1 MSLSKTSNEVLNTAK
16 IGKELSRLV
25 GEFAGTDLELLPGSK
40 FYEIERGGYSYIKYK
55 DLGLYRGVIGR
66 NLHVN
71 EWVVKK
77 RTPESYIIKYNK
89 TTVVCESDY
98 FVSYKYVAE
107 LPNYKNVEKRIFPF
121 RRKISSSQILEDL
134 ANRHYLVLICNS
146 KVLSKNGDF
155 YLEFSHV
162 NSVSHVNSE

>member
-1 MSLSKTSNEVLNTAK
+1 MHLSKTSDEVLNTAK

-25 GEFAGTDLELLPGSK
+25 GEFAGTDLELLPGAK
-40 FYEIERGGYSYIKYK
+40 FYDIESGGFTYIKSTFGIYS
-55 DLGLYRGVIGR
+55 GIIGR

-71 EWVVKK
+71 EWIVKK
-77 RTPESYIIKYNK
+77 RTPKSYIVKYSK

-121 RRKISSSQILEDL
+121 RRKVKSSQIMEDL
-134 ANRHYLVLICNS
+134 ANRHYLVLICQS
-146 KVLSKNGDF
+146 PVHCDKGDF
-155 YLEFSHV
+155 YLEFSKV
-162 NSVSHVNSE
+162 NNK

>member
-77 RTPESYIIKYNK
+77 RTPESYIVKYSK

-98 FVSYKYVAE
+98 FVSYKYEAE

-121 RRKISSSQILEDL
+121 RRKISSSQILEDM

-162 NSVSHVNSE
+162 NSE